1 MAGNQGSF
9 ETAGPRQ
16 RIGFGSAFEYYQ
28 TNGQEKNLCAFVLT
42 STGFPLIMLVL
53 NRLFFLYGGFSMA
66 ASFRRI
72 PVLLLLILQG
82 SFSLD
87 SSAQQPPA
95 GPTGPL
101 QLTLK
106 EAVQLALKQNPQ
118 RIIAQLLVSESD
130 RNSQIARAALLP
142 QARVAASGSVNQ
154 YNLQSIER
162 SKQRSDAGPFQV
174 VEAGPA
180 FSQTLL
186 NLPLI
191 RGYQIGREGTRQA
204 RADEQTTREIVVNAV
219 VDQYLLILRALA
231 TRDAANAR
239 VALAQRLYEQA
250 TELQKTG
257 IGLNIDTV
265 RANVELQNERQNLI
279 DAETL
284 THTTKY
290 GLAALLDLPR
300 DQDLEVADRLD
311 FYDLPALDRQL
322 LLNQALTSRP
332 EIRSLNSQQRIAKL
346 TTDAAGE
353 QRLPQLDFSG
363 FWYYQ
368 GSRFDNGVPAYTYEV
383 SLQFPLFTGGRIRAE
398 EAHAKLE
405 EQHVAEIR
413 RQLEAQIVNDVKSAL
428 DELAAARNSV
438 DVANLGYKLA
448 QEEVAQAQRRFQAG
462 VTTNVEVVTAQDA
475 LARASDNQIGALY
488 QFNLSRAAL
497 ARATGEIEAM
507 YTK

>member
-1 MAGNQGSF
+1 
-9 ETAGPRQ
+9 
-16 RIGFGSAFEYYQ
+16 
-28 TNGQEKNLCAFVLT
+28 
-42 STGFPLIMLVL
+42 
-53 NRLFFLYGGFSMA
+53 MA
-66 ASFRRI
+66 ASFRQI
-72 PVLLLLILQG
+72 FVLLLLILQVW
-82 SFSLD
+82 SPLSCF
-87 SSAQQPPA
+87 AQQPPVSPPVA
-95 GPTGPL
+95 L

-106 EAVQLALKQNPQ
+106 QSVQLALKQNPQ
-118 RIIAQLLVSESD
+118 RMIAQILVQESD
-130 RNSQIARAALLP
+130 RNSQIARSALLP
-142 QARVAASGSVNQ
+142 QAHVVASGAINQ
-154 YNLQSIER
+154 YNIQSIER
-162 SKQRSDAGPFQV
+162 APKREELGPYQIIN
-174 VEAGPA
+174 AGPA

-186 NLPLI
+186 DFQKI
-191 RGYQIGREGTRQA
+191 RAYQIGREGTHQA

-239 VALAQRLYEQA
+239 VVLAQRLYEQA

-290 GLAALLDLPR
+290 GLVALLDLPR

-311 FYDLPALDRQL
+311 FYNVPALDRQAL
-322 LLNQALTSRP
+322 LDQALTSRP
-332 EIRSLNSQQRIAKL
+332 EIRSLNSQQRIARL

-353 QRLPQLDFSG
+353 QRLPSLDFSG
-363 FWYYQ
+363 FWFYQ
-368 GSRFDNGVPAYTYEV
+368 GSRFNNGIPAYTYAVALE
-383 SLQFPLFTGGRIRAE
+383 FPIFTGGRIRAE

-413 RQLEAQIVNDVKSAL
+413 RQLEAQIVNEVKSAL
-428 DELAAARNSV
+428 DELTAARNSV
-438 DVANLGYKLA
+438 DVANLGLQLA
-448 QEEVAQAQRRFQAG
+448 QEEVAQAQRRFAAG
-462 VTTNVEVVTAQDA
+462 VTTNVEVITAQDA

-488 QFNLSRAAL
+488 QFNLSRASL

>member
-1 MAGNQGSF
+1 
-9 ETAGPRQ
+9 
-16 RIGFGSAFEYYQ
+16 
-28 TNGQEKNLCAFVLT
+28 
-42 STGFPLIMLVL
+42 
-53 NRLFFLYGGFSMA
+53 MA

-72 PVLLLLILQG
+72 PIVLLLVLRA
-82 SFSLD
+82 SFPLD
-87 SSAQQPPA
+87 SSAQQPSPA
-95 GPTGPL
+95 SRGPL

-106 EAVQLALKQNPQ
+106 QAVEMALKQNPQ
-118 RIIAQLLVSESD
+118 RVIAQLLVSESD
-130 RNSQIARAALLP
+130 RNSQIARSALLP
-142 QARVAASGSVNQ
+142 QAGVAASGSVNQ
-154 YNLQSIER
+154 YNFQSIER
-162 SKQRSDAGPFQV
+162 SKPRTDAGPFQV
-174 VEAGPA
+174 VEAGPT
-180 FSQTLL
+180 FSQTIL

-204 RADEQTTREIVVNAV
+204 RADERTTRETVVTAV
-219 VDQYLLILRALA
+219 VGQYLLILRALA

-279 DAETL
+279 DAETQ
-284 THTTKY
+284 TRTTKY
-290 GLAALLDLPR
+290 GLAELLDLPR
-300 DQDLEVADRLD
+300 DQDLEVTDQMD
-311 FYDLPALDRQL
+311 FYELPVLEKDA

-346 TTDAAGE
+346 TTDSESE
-353 QRLPQLDFSG
+353 QRLPQLGFSG

-368 GSRFDNGVPAYTYEV
+368 GSRFDNGIPAYTYAI
-383 SLQFPLFTGGRIRAE
+383 SLQFPLFTGGRIHAE
-398 EAHAKLE
+398 EARAKLE
-405 EQHVAEIR
+405 EQRIAEIR
-413 RQLEAQIVNDVKSAL
+413 RQVEAQIVDEVKSAL
-428 DELAAARNSV
+428 DQLAAARNSV
-438 DVANLGYKLA
+438 EVANLGYQLA

-497 ARATGEIEAM
+497 AHATGEIEAV

>member
-1 MAGNQGSF
+1 
-9 ETAGPRQ
+9 
-16 RIGFGSAFEYYQ
+16 
-28 TNGQEKNLCAFVLT
+28 V
-42 STGFPLIMLVL
+42 
-53 NRLFFLYGGFSMA
+53 A

-72 PVLLLLILQG
+72 AVLLLLVLQV
-82 SFSLD
+82 SFPLD
-87 SSAQQPPA
+87 SYAQQAPAAPP
-95 GPTGPL
+95 GVL

-106 EAVQLALKQNPQ
+106 QAVQLALKQNPQ
-118 RIIAQLLVSESD
+118 RIIAQLLISESD
-130 RNSQIARAALLP
+130 RNSQIARATLLP
-142 QARVAASGSVNQ
+142 QASMAASGSVNQ
-154 YNLQSIER
+154 YNFQSIER
-162 SKQRSDAGPFQV
+162 SEKRTEAGPFQFI
-174 VEAGPA
+174 EAGPT
-180 FSQTLL
+180 FSQTIL
-186 NLPLI
+186 NLPQI

-204 RADEQTTREIVVNAV
+204 RADEQTTRETVVNAV
-219 VDQYLLILRALA
+219 VDQYLLVLRALA

-239 VALAQRLYEQA
+239 VVLAQRLYEQA

-290 GLAALLDLPR
+290 GLAELLDLPR
-300 DQDLEVADRLD
+300 DQDLEVTDRLE
-311 FYDLPALDRQL
+311 FYDLPVLEKGA
-322 LLNQALTSRP
+322 LLNQALSSRP

-346 TTDAAGE
+346 TTDSARE

-368 GSRFDNGVPAYTYEV
+368 GSRFDNGIPAYTYEI
-383 SLQFPLFTGGRIRAE
+383 SLQFPLFTSGRIRAE
-398 EAHAKLE
+398 EAHARLE
-405 EQHVAEIR
+405 EQHIAEVR
-413 RQLEAQIVNDVKSAL
+413 RQVEAQIVNDVKSAL

-438 DVANLGYKLA
+438 EVANLGYQLA
-448 QEEVAQAQRRFQAG
+448 EEEVAQAQRRFQAG

-475 LARASDNQIGALY
+475 LARASDNRIGALY

-497 ARATGEIEAM
+497 AHATGQIEAM

>member
-1 MAGNQGSF
+1 
-9 ETAGPRQ
+9 
-16 RIGFGSAFEYYQ
+16 
-28 TNGQEKNLCAFVLT
+28 
-42 STGFPLIMLVL
+42 
-53 NRLFFLYGGFSMA
+53 MA
-66 ASFRRI
+66 ASLRQIF
-72 PVLLLLILQG
+72 VLLVLILQV
-82 SFSLD
+82 SFPLD

-95 GPTGPL
+95 GAPAPL

-106 EAVQLALKQNPQ
+106 QAVQLALKQNPQ
-118 RIIAQLLVSESD
+118 RVIAQLLVSESD
-130 RNSQIARAALLP
+130 RNSQIARSALLP
-142 QARVAASGSVNQ
+142 QANIAAAGSINQ
-154 YNLQSIER
+154 YNIQSIER
-162 SKQRSDAGPFQV
+162 APSREGLGPFQV
-174 VEAGPA
+174 IEAGPA
-180 FSQTLL
+180 FSQTIL
-186 NLPLI
+186 NFQKI
-191 RGYQIGREGTRQA
+191 RGYQIGREGTHRA

-231 TRDAANAR
+231 TRDAANVR
-239 VALAQRLYEQA
+239 VTLAQRLYEQA

-300 DQDLEVADRLD
+300 DQDLEVADHLD
-311 FYDLPALDRQL
+311 FYDLPALEKEA
-322 LLNQALTSRP
+322 LLNQALSSRP

-363 FWYYQ
+363 FWFYQ
-368 GSRFDNGVPAYTYEV
+368 GSRFNNGIPAYTYAL
-383 SLQFPLFTGGRIRAE
+383 SLEFPLFTGGRIRAE
-398 EAHAKLE
+398 EARAKLE

-413 RQLEAQIVNDVKSAL
+413 RQLEAQIVDEVKSAL
-428 DELAAARNSV
+428 DELTAARNSV
-438 DVANLGYKLA
+438 DVANLGLQLA

-462 VTTNVEVVTAQDA
+462 VTTNVEVITAQDA

-488 QFNLSRAAL
+488 QFNLSRASL
-497 ARATGEIEAM
+497 ARATGDIEAM

>member
-1 MAGNQGSF
+1 
-9 ETAGPRQ
+9 
-16 RIGFGSAFEYYQ
+16 
-28 TNGQEKNLCAFVLT
+28 
-42 STGFPLIMLVL
+42 
-53 NRLFFLYGGFSMA
+53 MA

-72 PVLLLLILQG
+72 SVLLLLILQG
-82 SFSLD
+82 SFPLD
-87 SSAQQPPA
+87 SSAQQPSA
-95 GPTGPL
+95 GSTGVL

-118 RIIAQLLVSESD
+118 RIIARLLIAESD

-142 QARVAASGSVNQ
+142 QANMAASGSVNQ
-154 YNLQSIER
+154 YNFQSIER
-162 SKQRSDAGPFQV
+162 SKRTDAGPFQV
-174 VEAGPA
+174 VEAGPT

-204 RADEQTTREIVVNAV
+204 RADERTTRETVVTAV
-219 VDQYLLILRALA
+219 VDQYLLVLRALA

-239 VALAQRLYEQA
+239 VILAQRLYEQA

-279 DAETL
+279 DAETQ

-290 GLAALLDLPR
+290 GLAELLDLPR
-300 DQDLEVADRLD
+300 DQDLEVTDRLE
-311 FYDLPALDRQL
+311 FYDLPVLERDA
-322 LLNQALTSRP
+322 LLNQALSSRP

-346 TTDAAGE
+346 ATDSARE

-368 GSRFDNGVPAYTYEV
+368 GSRFDNGVPAYTYEI
-383 SLQFPLFTGGRIRAE
+383 SLQFPLFTSGRIRAE
-398 EAHAKLE
+398 EAHATLE
-405 EQHVAEIR
+405 EQHVAETR
-413 RQLEAQIVNDVKSAL
+413 RQVEAQIVNDVKSAL
-428 DELAAARNSV
+428 DELTAARNSV
-438 DVANLGYKLA
+438 DVANLGLQLA
-448 QEEVAQAQRRFQAG
+448 QEEVAQAQRRFAAG
-462 VTTNVEVVTAQDA
+462 VTTNVEVITAQDE
-475 LARASDNQIGALY
+475 LARANDNQIAALY